1 MLKKIIF
8 FLLLFSL
15 HAFANNNEE
24 ARKQIETIL
33 AKLPSS
39 TKVALLIIKPLT
51 QDTIFKLNQAESMIP
66 ASNTKLFT
74 TAAALS
80 ILGGDFTL
88 STKILSDDKNI
99 ADGVLNGNLY
109 IKGFGNSLFTTSDLD
124 SLIGSMVSR
133 GIKEITGDIVG
144 DDTYFDNI
152 YSRKDWIYEE
162 EANVR
167 LPPVSALVL
176 DRNRKITYR
185 KRRGRLRAYYTN
197 VSDPPLNAA
206 EVLKKRLEQEGI
218 QIKGKATKGI
228 TPKSAH
234 LIGES
239 IATLREIIKQT
250 NKHSDNFLAECL
262 FKTLGAE
269 TSGKQG
275 NSFYA
280 TQAVLNF
287 IDDHGIF
294 SKGTSVVDGSG
305 ISRFDQITVGAI
317 VGTLEE
323 MYFDLKH
330 FKDYYNSLSIAGVDG
345 TLESR
350 MIGTKAENNFRGK
363 TGTLNGVT
371 SLSGYL
377 TTNNGDEVIISMI
390 FQFSRGGTRFHRR
403 IEDKII
409 EALTLLE

>member
-1 MLKKIIF
+1 MIKKIVF
-8 FLLLFSL
+8 FLFLICF
-15 HAFANNNEE
+15 HAFATTPEE
-24 ARKQIETIL
+24 TRKQIEKIL
-33 AKLPSS
+33 SRLPGS
-39 TKVALLIIKPLT
+39 TKIAILIVKPLT
-51 QDTIFKLNQAESMIP
+51 QDTIFKLNPEKSMIP

-74 TAAALS
+74 TAAALTL
-80 ILGGDFTL
+80 LGGDYKL
-88 STKILSDDKNI
+88 STKIFTDDKNI
-99 ADGVLNGNLY
+99 TNGIVNGNLY
-109 IKGFGNSLFTTSDLD
+109 IKGYGNALFTSSDLD
-124 SLIGSMVSR
+124 SLIGVIVNM
-133 GIKEITGDIVG
+133 GIKKINGDIIG

-152 YSRKDWIYEE
+152 YSRKDWIFEE
-162 EANVR
+162 EANVK

-176 DRNRKITYR
+176 DRNRKVIYKR
-185 KRRGRLRAYYTN
+185 RRGRLRAYYRNIT
-197 VSDPPLNAA
+197 DPPLYAA
-206 EVLKKRLEQEGI
+206 EVLKEKLERNGI
-218 QIKGKATKGI
+218 KVTGKSKKGV
-228 TPKSAH
+228 TPDSH
-234 LIGES
+234 YLLGES
-239 IATLREIIKQT
+239 STTLRNFIKQT

-262 FKTLGAE
+262 FKTLGAV

-305 ISRFDQITVGAI
+305 ISRYDQITVSAI

-345 TLESR
+345 TLADR
-350 MIGTKAENNFRGK
+350 MRGTKAENNFHGK

-377 TTNNGDEVIISMI
+377 TTDNGDEVVISMI
-390 FQFSRGGTRFHRR
+390 FQFSGFGERYYRR
-403 IEDKII
+403 IEDKIV
-409 EALTLLE
+409 EALTSLN

>member
-8 FLLLFSL
+8 FLLFLSL
-15 HAFANNNEE
+15 HALANNNEE
-24 ARKQIETIL
+24 VRKQIESIL

-51 QDTIFKLNQAESMIP
+51 QDTIFKLNPAESMIP

-99 ADGVLNGNLY
+99 EDGVLNGNLY

-185 KRRGRLRAYYTN
+185 KRRGRLRAYYSN

-206 EVLKKRLEQEGI
+206 EVLKK
-218 QIKGKATKGI
+218 KA
-228 TPKSAH
+228 
-234 LIGES
+234 
-239 IATLREIIKQT
+239 
-250 NKHSDNFLAECL
+250 
-262 FKTLGAE
+262 
-269 TSGKQG
+269 
-275 NSFYA
+275 
-280 TQAVLNF
+280 
-287 IDDHGIF
+287 
-294 SKGTSVVDGSG
+294 
-305 ISRFDQITVGAI
+305 
-317 VGTLEE
+317 
-323 MYFDLKH
+323 
-330 FKDYYNSLSIAGVDG
+330 
-345 TLESR
+345 
-350 MIGTKAENNFRGK
+350 
-363 TGTLNGVT
+363 
-371 SLSGYL
+371 
-377 TTNNGDEVIISMI
+377 
-390 FQFSRGGTRFHRR
+390 
-403 IEDKII
+403 
-409 EALTLLE
+409 

>member
-1 MLKKIIF
+1 MIKKII
-8 FLLLFSL
+8 LFSL
-15 HAFANNNEE
+15 LICFHTFANSPEDV
-24 ARKQIETIL
+24 RKEIENIL
-33 AKLPSS
+33 SKLHSS

-51 QDTIFKLNQAESMIP
+51 QDTIFQLQPAESMIP

-74 TAAALS
+74 TAAALT
-80 ILGGDFTL
+80 ILGGDFNL
-88 STKILSDDKNI
+88 STKILSDDKEINDKVI
-99 ADGVLNGNLY
+99 NGNLY
-109 IKGFGNSLFTTSDLD
+109 IKGYGNSLFTSADMD
-124 SLIGSMVSR
+124 SLVTVMKNI
-133 GIKEITGDIVG
+133 GIKEITGDIIG

-167 LPPVSALVL
+167 LPPVSAIIL
-176 DRNRKITYR
+176 DRNRKVIYK

-197 VSDPPLNAA
+197 VSDPPEYAA
-206 EVLKKRLEQEGI
+206 EVLKKKLEKVGI
-218 QIKGKATKGI
+218 DVKGKAIKGV
-228 TPKSAH
+228 TPKNATSLCESSVKLSE
-234 LIGES
+234 LIKE
-239 IATLREIIKQT
+239 T

-305 ISRFDQITVGAI
+305 ISRYDQITVGAI
-317 VGTLEE
+317 AGTLEE

-345 TLESR
+345 TLDNR
-350 MIGTKAENNFRGK
+350 MRGTKAENNFHGK

-377 TTNNGDEVIISMI
+377 TSKNGDEIIVSMI

-403 IEDKII
+403 IEDKIV
-409 EALTLLE
+409 EALTSLE